1 MGIQSAPTREA
12 AQQIMHLLGFKP
24 APVIPKAW
32 AKHEGIAYWWNRE
45 RQAGGTIT
53 PHGDEWLCGWWLSSD
68 RASRDIARAIAREP
82 LEAACWRISGNLALL
97 QKRWLEE
104 RPNHEDFRVH
114 AGLVM
119 EALEGRGDVFQ
130 QLDERPGYFDG
141 YEGRGNAYHCL
152 LRNVRNSPIYG
163 RQLAASFRPG

>member
-12 AQQIMHLLGFKP
+12 AEQIMHSLGFKP

-45 RQAGGTIT
+45 RQAAGTIS
-53 PHGDEWLCGWWLSSD
+53 PHGDEWLCGWMLPSD
-68 RASRDIARAIAREP
+68 QPSRAIARAIAREP
-82 LEAACWRISGNLALL
+82 LEAACWRIAANLGRL
-97 QKRWLEE
+97 QKRWIEE
-104 RPNHEDFRVH
+104 QPNHEDFRVH
-114 AGLVM
+114 VGLVM

-130 QLDERPGYFDG
+130 QLDDRPGYFH
-141 YEGRGNAYHCL
+141 GNGSGPTAYHCL

-163 RQLAASFRPG
+163 PKLFASFRPG